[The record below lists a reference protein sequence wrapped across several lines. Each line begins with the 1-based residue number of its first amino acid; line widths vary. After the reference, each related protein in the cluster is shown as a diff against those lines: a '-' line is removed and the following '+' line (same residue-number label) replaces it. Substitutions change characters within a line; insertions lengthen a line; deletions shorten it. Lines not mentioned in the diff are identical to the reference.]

1 MKGNF
6 EEISNGRGTKLMIK
20 NGQEPDMSLP
30 FPEVTGTW
38 DSFISVGEG
47 GNEVVVQGEH
57 ERFEFP
63 DFECMIRSLDK
74 GLASRHEERVPFH

>member
-38 DSFISVGEG
+38 DSFISVSTT
-47 GNEVVVQGEH
+47 V
-57 ERFEFP
+57 
-63 DFECMIRSLDK
+63 K
-74 GLASRHEERVPFH
+74 